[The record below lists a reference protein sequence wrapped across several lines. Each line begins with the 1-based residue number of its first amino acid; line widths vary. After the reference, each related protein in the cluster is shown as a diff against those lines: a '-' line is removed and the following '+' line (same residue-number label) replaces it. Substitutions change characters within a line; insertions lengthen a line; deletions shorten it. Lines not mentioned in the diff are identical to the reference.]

1 MLNRHSLRSFAAV
14 AFSAAALLSV
24 SADAGEPMGRGTS
37 SDDWRGWGILTAGK
51 GYASTPMGQ
60 VHYRDIGPRD
70 TKNPIVLLHQSP
82 MSMIQF
88 AAVQNAFAEMGIRA
102 ITLDRPGYGLSDLPP
117 EQPTI
122 GEFADNIVHVL
133 DHLNVDKVVIAGH
146 HTGAQVAA
154 SFAANHPDRV
164 VSIVMHGAAQLTQEE
179 ADAYLSRPARDRTPL
194 ADGSHLSGRFQPQ
207 TPPDRQAILD
217 AKTWSVITG
226 YIQGPDIGHW
236 AAFHYD
242 MLPDLMAI
250 KVPGLI
256 LSDTQ
261 DPVNVMDKRIANK
274 HRPDFKYVEFSKGNL
289 LEFMADPKR
298 WAEIVADF
306 MEAAAKQSNPLT
318 RLWRRLTGG

>member
-1 MLNRHSLRSFAAV
+1 MLNRNSLRSFAAV
-14 AFSAAALLSV
+14 AFSAAVLLSV

-60 VHYRDIGPRD
+60 VHYRDLGPRD
-70 TKNPIVLLHQSP
+70 YKNPIVLLHQSP

-88 AAVQNAFAEMGIRA
+88 AAVQNALVEMGIRA
-102 ITLDRPGYGLSDLPP
+102 IALDRPGYGLSDLPP

-122 GEFADNIVHVL
+122 GEYADNIVHVL
-133 DHLNVDKVVIAGH
+133 DHLKLDKVVIAGH

-164 VSIVMHGAAQLTQEE
+164 VSVIMHGSAQLTQEE
-179 ADAYLSRPARDRTPL
+179 ADAYLSRKARDRTPL
-194 ADGSHLSGRFQPQ
+194 ADGSHLTRSFQPQ

-217 AKTWSVITG
+217 AKTWMTITS

-261 DPVNVMDKRIANK
+261 DPVNVMDKRVANE

-289 LEFMADPKR
+289 LEFMAQPKR
-298 WAEIVADF
+298 WAEIAANF
-306 MEAAAKQSNPLT
+306 MATTGEQQET
-318 RLWRRLTGG
+318 RLDR